1 MKNKLFAI
9 ITIFILVFF
18 IFLNLGQPQNNNLNE
33 KLIRFHVLANSDL
46 EEDQELKIKIKNSV
60 LEYIYPKLSNSHN
73 INKSRE
79 ILIDNINEI
88 EDIAKTVILENGYN
102 YDLKLELT
110 HDNFPVKT
118 YGNITFPQGNYEA
131 FRIIIGEGKGK
142 NWWCVMFPPLCFVDV
157 TKGEVA
163 YEETEKIMETY
174 LQEDN
179 IEEDLIDNDKIEFKF
194 KIVEIIKHIFK

>member
-88 EDIAKTVILENGYN
+88 EDVAKRVILENGYN
-102 YDLKLELT
+102 YDLNLELT

-194 KIVEIIKHIFK
+194 KIVEIIKNIFK

>member
-46 EEDQELKIKIKNSV
+46 QEDQELKIKIKNSV

-194 KIVEIIKHIFK
+194 KIVEIIKSIFK

>member
-1 MKNKLFAI
+1 LKNKLFAI

-174 LQEDN
+174 LQEDD

-194 KIVEIIKHIFK
+194 KIVEVIKHIFK